1 MVDDRPRVLV
11 FGTGALG
18 CLFGARLARSGID
31 VTVVGTWAEALETMD
46 RRGITVVDQ
55 DGEWSAPVRTARL
68 GAAVEPAPLA
78 FVFVKSH
85 QTASVAPALA
95 QVLAPDGLAVTLQNG
110 LGNAEALA
118 ASLGADRVLTGITV
132 VGAFL
137 TGPGRV
143 RATPGRVVL
152 GTRPERDHAVTA
164 LAEWLRAAGFSV
176 EVTPAIEAPIWRKLA
191 ANCAI
196 NALSAL
202 RGVRNGALLDEPGDG
217 AVVEA
222 AAREVG
228 AVAAARGVDLGE
240 DPLALTLEVLR
251 QTADNRSS
259 MLQDVEQRRRT
270 EIDALNGAVVRE
282 GQRLGVPTPINEEL
296 WRKVR
301 ALEDGFAAE
310 PRP

>member
-1 MVDDRPRVLV
+1 MVGDRPRVLV

-18 CLFGARLARSGID
+18 CLFGARLARSGLD
-31 VTVVGTWAEALETMD
+31 VTIVGTWAEALEAIT
-46 RRGITVVDQ
+46 RGGVAVSDQ

-68 GAAVEPAPLA
+68 GAALEPAPLA

-85 QTASVAPALA
+85 QTAAVAPALA
-95 QVLAPDGLAVTLQNG
+95 RALAPDGLAVTLQNG

-118 ASLGADRVLTGITV
+118 ASLGADRVLTGVTV

-137 TGPGRV
+137 AGPGRV

-152 GTRPERDHAVTA
+152 GTRPGCDQAVTT
-164 LAEWLRAAGFSV
+164 LAGWLRAAGFGV

-202 RGVRNGALLDEPGDG
+202 RGVRNGALLDEPGAG

-228 AVAAARGVDLGE
+228 AVAAARGVHLGA
-240 DPLALTLEVLR
+240 DPLELTMEVLR
-251 QTADNRSS
+251 QTAANRSS
-259 MLQDVEQRRRT
+259 MLQDVQQRRRT

-301 ALEDGFAAE
+301 ALEDTFGRE
-310 PRP
+310 PVP